1 MQKEQSIQI
10 NADGTV
16 QINLLHGVKR
26 GDNIVKTY
34 TLRPPLAADLEGLSQ
49 ELVNLKHTDQIQKLL
64 QRIAVPTLVRRE
76 YMSLPLDDV
85 RAFNVALDFFSAPAS
100 LKKQML
106 EDLSDAGY
114 LAAPDAESATQPE

>member
-1 MQKEQSIQI
+1 MQEQSIQVI
-10 NADGTV
+10 DERTIK
-16 QINLLHGVKR
+16 INLLSGVKR
-26 GDNIVKTY
+26 GDAVVKSF
-34 TLRPPLAADLEGLSQ
+34 TLRAPVGADFEGLSQ

-64 QRIAVPTLVRRE
+64 HRITTPTLVRRE

-106 EDLSDAGY
+106 EDLSEAGY
-114 LAAPDAESATQPE
+114 LAAPAAASATQPE

>member
-1 MQKEQSIQI
+1 MQQEQSIQI

-85 RAFNVALDFFSAPAS
+85 RAFNVALDFFSAPPQ

-106 EDLSDAGY
+106 ADLEDAGF
-114 LAAPDAESATQPE
+114 LAAPASASAAPQE

>member
-1 MQKEQSIQI
+1 MQEQSIQI
-10 NADGTV
+10 IDNNTV

-26 GDNIVKTY
+26 GENTVKNY
-34 TLRPPLAADLEGLSQ
+34 TLRAPLAADLEGLSQ

-64 QRIAVPTLVRRE
+64 HRITTPTLVRRE

-106 EDLSDAGY
+106 EDLSEAGY
-114 LAAPDAESATQPE
+114 MAAPAAASATQPE